1 VAQRASYTYL
11 LGDSRTEAS
20 RLRAQA
26 RLWDPTAHALFD
38 RLTIRGGARVLEI
51 GPGAGSL
58 HRELRR
64 RAHGPVDAVEPSDSF
79 TRGVH
84 RLAARDGFG
93 HGQIWR
99 ANLSDVRLPRAHY
112 DVIFARWVFLFLPDP
127 AARDGFGHG
136 QIWRANLSDVR
147 LPRAH
152 YDVIFARW
160 VFLFLPDPAARVRQ
174 LAAALKPGGVLA
186 VEDYLRETLRM
197 VPPPTTWER
206 FLAADRAFFETQGG
220 DASIGARLPALYARA
235 GLEVVDVTPT
245 VKSGHPG
252 SPVWNWL
259 SAYFLGGVLERL
271 AGLGGFS
278 AADARRLARDWRAA
292 SQEPAAL
299 LIGPALIDIVGR
311 RREQRGRSR
320 QRNQVD

>member
-1 VAQRASYTYL
+1 MAQRASYTYL

-84 RLAARDGFG
+84 RL
-93 HGQIWR
+93 
-99 ANLSDVRLPRAHY
+99 
-112 DVIFARWVFLFLPDP
+112 

>member
-1 VAQRASYTYL
+1 MAQRASYTYL

-99 ANLSDVRLPRAHY
+99 ANLSDA
-112 DVIFARWVFLFLPDP
+112 
-127 AARDGFGHG
+127 
-136 QIWRANLSDVR
+136 R

-186 VEDYLRETLRM
+186 VEDYPRETLRM

-206 FLAADRAFFETQGG
+206 FLAADRAFSRPRAETP
-220 DASIGARLPALYARA
+220 ASARVCPRSMRVPAWRSWTSPRPSRA
-235 GLEVVDVTPT
+235 GTQ
-245 VKSGHPG
+245 

-259 SAYFLGGVLERL
+259 SAYFLGGVLDRL
-271 AGLGGFS
+271 AGLGGFT
-278 AADARRLARDWRAA
+278 AADARRLTRDWRAA
-292 SQEPAAL
+292 SKEPAAL
-299 LIGPALIDIVGR
+299 LIGPALIDVVGR
-311 RREQRGRSR
+311 RRERRGGSLAPPSRSSEHRPYISARAPYTPQRHTRPCR
-320 QRNQVD
+320 RPW

>member
-1 VAQRASYTYL
+1 VTPSRKSYTYL
-11 LGDSRTEAS
+11 LGDSRTEAA

-38 RLTIRGGARVLEI
+38 RLNIRRGARVLEI

-84 RLAARDGFG
+84 RL
-93 HGQIWR
+93 
-99 ANLSDVRLPRAHY
+99 
-112 DVIFARWVFLFLPDP
+112 

>member
-84 RLAARDGFG
+84 RL
-93 HGQIWR
+93 
-99 ANLSDVRLPRAHY
+99 
-112 DVIFARWVFLFLPDP
+112 

-278 AADARRLARDWRAA
+278 AADARRLTRDWRAA
-292 SQEPAAL
+292 SKEPAAL

>member
-1 VAQRASYTYL
+1 MAQRASYTYL

-84 RLAARDGFG
+84 RL
-93 HGQIWR
+93 
-99 ANLSDVRLPRAHY
+99 
-112 DVIFARWVFLFLPDP
+112 

-271 AGLGGFS
+271 GGLGGFT
-278 AADARRLARDWRAA
+278 AADARRLTRDWRAA

>member
-84 RLAARDGFG
+84 RL
-93 HGQIWR
+93 
-99 ANLSDVRLPRAHY
+99 
-112 DVIFARWVFLFLPDP
+112 

>member
-1 VAQRASYTYL
+1 MAQRASYTYL

-84 RLAARDGFG
+84 RL
-93 HGQIWR
+93 
-99 ANLSDVRLPRAHY
+99 
-112 DVIFARWVFLFLPDP
+112 

-271 AGLGGFS
+271 GGLGGFT
-278 AADARRLARDWRAA
+278 AADARRLTRDWRAA
-292 SQEPAAL
+292 SKEPAAL
-299 LIGPALIDIVGR
+299 LIGPALIDVVGR
-311 RREQRGRSR
+311 RRT
-320 QRNQVD
+320 